1 MTEDVD
7 INMLQLGR
15 IPDESIDFLIR
26 EGTVFNC
33 AGGLMV
39 EHPLVVGHIKM
50 LEGTLEGIMGLSTN
64 SFMRV
69 LLKTV
74 SESQKN

>member
-1 MTEDVD
+1 MH
-7 INMLQLGR
+7 LGR
-15 IPDESIDFLIR
+15 VPDADTDFLIR
-26 EGTVFNC
+26 EGSVFNC

-39 EHPLVVGHIKM
+39 EHPLVVPHIRL
-50 LEGTLEGIMGLSTN
+50 LEGSLEGVMGLSKT

-74 SESQKN
+74 NEAQV